1 MKIKVQAL
9 RQGYF
14 GHVRIKEGQKFLM
27 NLSAFLKKEDIKDEE
42 KLKKLQ
48 KEKAF
53 VKFSGKEYLP
63 PSWIKVLDSS
73 AKVEEKQIELESQEE
88 VPTLSEE
95 VI

>member
-27 NLSAFLKKEDIKDEE
+27 NLSGFTKKEDIKDED
-42 KLKKLQ
+42 KLKRLL

-73 AKVEEKQIELESQEE
+73 AKVEEEEIELESEE
-88 VPTLSEE
+88 EEPKLSDE